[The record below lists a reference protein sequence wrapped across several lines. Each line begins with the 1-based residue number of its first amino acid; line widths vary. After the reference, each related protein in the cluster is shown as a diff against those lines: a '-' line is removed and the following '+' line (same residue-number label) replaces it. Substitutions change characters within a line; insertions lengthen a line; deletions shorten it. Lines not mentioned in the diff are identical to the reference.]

1 MKKKLNLIIVIAF
14 ILLVGCT
21 QNTNEETSKNKDT
34 STTKEQLILS
44 EYLKFNDNSK
54 IWFYVNEDI
63 EDFGKDTSV
72 SEIYVFKDGKVATYD
87 GDLYSNLGEL
97 AQLDD
102 KEILSSIADKQVD
115 YDNTL
120 VKGRIEYIKEHLQV
134 IQKKLDSVSD
144 DLVDFY
150 QAELDYTNKVFN
162 SLETFKATKRN
173 FSPYTLTVS
182 TYNSGNQTKIESLS
196 FYKEILNIPTSIGD
210 GLYTENILKMIDSES
225 YLWDIKT
232 EEQSYDLEASDISLD
247 ANFPIYNST
256 YRVIRVAKN
265 HSRKTT
271 HEVLLKIKTALRD
284 AYARGYLA
292 TDFASLVKTRG
303 KELPKRNKS
312 LSITDLKKL
321 RTYLLQNPDN
331 EFNMLA
337 LLALE
342 TGMRRGEL
350 LGIRPENLFEY
361 GIEVRHSISPTSEDT
376 SLKTKN
382 SKRDVSINQEVY
394 NLLQAIPVKD
404 NGYIFDSNGFHQS
417 ADLAKLLKKLDIP
430 KTTFH
435 GLCDTHA
442 SFLFSKDIDIAYVSK
457 RLGHINIQTT
467 QNYYLELM
475 PEKKHQQDADALN
488 LLNSLSN

>member
-1 MKKKLNLIIVIAF
+1 MASIVKRGNKFRAQISLYKRGKHKKLTKTFDNKSDAKRWALENELEKGNGKQLAERTTSFAKFFENWIHIIKKNDVKETTF
-14 ILLVGCT
+14 
-21 QNTNEETSKNKDT
+21 QNYLRTSN
-34 STTKEQLILS
+34 I
-44 EYLKFNDNSK
+44 
-54 IWFYVNEDI
+54 V
-63 EDFGKDTSV
+63 
-72 SEIYVFKDGKVATYD
+72 
-87 GDLYSNLGEL
+87 
-97 AQLDD
+97 
-102 KEILSSIADKQVD
+102 
-115 YDNTL
+115 
-120 VKGRIEYIKEHLQV
+120 
-134 IQKKLDSVSD
+134 KKLFGDIQLK
-144 DLVDFY
+144 DLNDIVV
-150 QAELDYTNKVFN
+150 Q
-162 SLETFKATKRN
+162 R
-173 FSPYTLTVS
+173 
-182 TYNSGNQTKIESLS
+182 KIDE
-196 FYKEILNIPTSIGD
+196 Y
-210 GLYTENILKMIDSES
+210 
-225 YLWDIKT
+225 
-232 EEQSYDLEASDISLD
+232 
-247 ANFPIYNST
+247 
-256 YRVIRVAKN
+256 AKN

-303 KELPKRNKS
+303 KKLPKRNKS

-321 RTYLLQNPDN
+321 RTYLLQNTDN

-361 GIEVRHSISPTSEDT
+361 GIEVQHSISPTSEDT

-435 GLCDTHA
+435 GLRDTHA

>member
-1 MKKKLNLIIVIAF
+1 MASIVKRGNKFRAQISLYKRGEHKKLTKTFDNKSDAKRWALENELEKGNGKQLAERTTTFAEFFENWIHIIKKNDVKETTF
-14 ILLVGCT
+14 
-21 QNTNEETSKNKDT
+21 QNYLRTSN
-34 STTKEQLILS
+34 I
-44 EYLKFNDNSK
+44 
-54 IWFYVNEDI
+54 V
-63 EDFGKDTSV
+63 
-72 SEIYVFKDGKVATYD
+72 
-87 GDLYSNLGEL
+87 
-97 AQLDD
+97 
-102 KEILSSIADKQVD
+102 
-115 YDNTL
+115 
-120 VKGRIEYIKEHLQV
+120 
-134 IQKKLDSVSD
+134 KKLFGDIQLK
-144 DLVDFY
+144 DLNDIVV
-150 QAELDYTNKVFN
+150 Q
-162 SLETFKATKRN
+162 R
-173 FSPYTLTVS
+173 
-182 TYNSGNQTKIESLS
+182 KIDE
-196 FYKEILNIPTSIGD
+196 Y
-210 GLYTENILKMIDSES
+210 
-225 YLWDIKT
+225 
-232 EEQSYDLEASDISLD
+232 
-247 ANFPIYNST
+247 
-256 YRVIRVAKN
+256 AKN

-312 LSITDLKKL
+312 LSITDFKKL
-321 RTYLLQNPDN
+321 RTYLLQNTDN
-331 EFNMLA
+331 EFNVLA

-376 SLKTKN
+376 SLKIKN

-435 GLCDTHA
+435 GLRDTHA
-442 SFLFSKDIDIAYVSK
+442 SFLFSQDINIAYVSK